1 LRRIYS
7 KHAPGAFAD
16 AVAGRIHD
24 EAAAVVYGL
33 GGHPDQLDNTLD
45 VMNSTVQYAGNA
57 LGQAGAQY
65 TETYAAE
72 HGSEALA
79 KKVLKKRTKQA
90 AKARH

>member
-7 KHAPGAFAD
+7 EHAPGAFAD

-24 EAAAVVYGL
+24 EAAAVVHGF
-33 GGHPDQLDNTLD
+33 GGHLVNPPDVINRTI
-45 VMNSTVQYAGNA
+45 QYAGNA
-57 LGQAGAQY
+57 LGQAGSQY

-79 KKVLKKRTKQA
+79 KY
-90 AKARH
+90 